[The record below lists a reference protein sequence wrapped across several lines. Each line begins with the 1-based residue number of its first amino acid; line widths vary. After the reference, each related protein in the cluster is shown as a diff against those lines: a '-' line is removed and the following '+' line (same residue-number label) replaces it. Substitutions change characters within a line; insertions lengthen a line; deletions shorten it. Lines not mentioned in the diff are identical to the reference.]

1 MQGQYIK
8 RYLENQVTHL
18 LEEFPAVAL
27 IGPRQSGKS
36 TLAEHITDN
45 FPNSVSLDLEL
56 PSDQRKLSDAEL
68 YFNLHRNK
76 LICLDEV
83 QRMPQIFQVIRS
95 KIDRDKRNGQF
106 LILGSAS
113 RDLIQQ
119 SSETL
124 AGRLAYVE
132 LTPFHLKE
140 LIRYQDEQILN
151 KLWLRGGFPR
161 SFLAKSDKASNRWR
175 DQFTLAF
182 LERDIP
188 QLGFNIPAA
197 TIQRLWQMCAH
208 THGQLLNTSKIG
220 ASLGFSHTS
229 IRNYIEL
236 LIHTF
241 MVRLLP
247 PVEINIKKRLIKS
260 PKIYIRD
267 SGILHHLLQID
278 NHDTLLGHPVFGS
291 SWEGFAI
298 ETILSIKPDWKNG
311 FYRTSAGA
319 ELDLVL
325 EYGKEKLGFEF
336 KASTNPQLT
345 RGFWNAIDDL
355 NLEQVYVVSPVNE
368 PYPIDRKVTV
378 ISLYDL
384 VDKIKVY

>member
-8 RYLENQVTHL
+8 RYLENQVNCL
-18 LEEFPAVAL
+18 LDEFPAVAL

-36 TLAEHITDN
+36 TLAQNLMGNNPDSIA
-45 FPNSVSLDLEL
+45 LDLEL
-56 PSDQRKLSDAEL
+56 PSEQRRLSDPEL
-68 YFNLHRNK
+68 YFDLHRDK

-83 QRMPQIFQVIRS
+83 QRMPQIFQIMRS

-113 RDLIQQ
+113 RDLMQQ

-132 LTPFHLKE
+132 LTPFQMNE
-140 LIRYQDEQILN
+140 LIDYPSSYDNVLN
-151 KLWLRGGFPR
+151 QLWLRGGFPR
-161 SFLAKSDKASNRWR
+161 SFLAKSDAASNRWR
-175 DQFTLAF
+175 DQFTRAF

-188 QLGFNIPAA
+188 QLGFNIPAM

-208 THGQLLNTSKIG
+208 SHGQILNASKIG

-236 LIHTF
+236 LVHTF
-241 MVRLLP
+241 MVRLLQ
-247 PVEINIKKRLIKS
+247 PVAINTKKRLVKS

-267 SGILHHLLQID
+267 SGILHHLLNIENYD
-278 NHDTLLGHPVFGS
+278 HLLGHPVFGS

-298 ETILSIKPDWKNG
+298 ESILALKSDWKSG
-311 FYRTSAGA
+311 FYRTAAGA

-325 EYGKEKLGFEF
+325 EYGREKIGFEF
-336 KASTNPQLT
+336 KASVNPQLT
-345 RGFWNAIDDL
+345 RGFWNAIEDL
-355 NLEQVYVVSPVNE
+355 NLDHVWVVALVNE
-368 PYPIDRKVTV
+368 SYPLNKKVTV
-378 ISLYDL
+378 VSLSEI
-384 VDKIKVY
+384 IKSL

>member
-8 RYLENQVTHL
+8 RSLENQVKNL
-18 LEEFPAVAL
+18 LDEFPAVAL

-36 TLAEHITDN
+36 TLAQNIMGNNPD
-45 FPNSVSLDLEL
+45 SIALDLEL
-56 PSDQRKLSDAEL
+56 PSDQRKLSDPEL
-68 YFNLHRNK
+68 YFDLHRDK

-83 QRMPQIFQVIRS
+83 PRMQQIFQVMRN

-132 LTPFHLKE
+132 LTPFQIYE
-140 LIRYQDEQILN
+140 LSDHPASQKNVLN
-151 KLWLRGGFPR
+151 QLWLRGGFPR
-161 SFLAKSDKASNRWR
+161 SFLAKSDAASNRWL
-175 DQFTLAF
+175 DQFTRAF

-188 QLGFNIPAA
+188 QLGFNIPAT

-241 MVRLLP
+241 MIRLLP
-247 PVEINIKKRLIKS
+247 PVEANTKKRLIKS

-267 SGILHHLLQID
+267 SGILHHLLHIENYD
-278 NHDTLLGHPVFGS
+278 HLLGHPVFGN

-298 ETILSIKPDWKNG
+298 ESILSLKSDWKSG

-319 ELDLVL
+319 ELDLIL
-325 EYGKEKLGFEF
+325 KYGREKIGFEF
-336 KASTNPQLT
+336 KASVNPQLT
-345 RGFWNAIDDL
+345 RGFWNAIEDL
-355 NLEQVYVVSPVNE
+355 NLDHVWVVALVNE
-368 PYPIDRKVTV
+368 SHPIDKKVTV
-378 ISLYDL
+378 VSLPEI
-384 VDKIKVY
+384 IKSL